1 MKSITFLIT
10 ILLVMG
16 LSAAYAQQRT
26 RDILFPDY
34 AKDQI
39 RLKGPGTIQPVAA
52 KPAEALINSPKAL
65 RDRIFKTNGGGAAPA
80 PSSPVVNRET
90 KQLSSSKS
98 HADVVKE
105 QKEQQAAIQAKAVAP
120 KLEQQET
127 EQKPKN

>member
-10 ILLVMG
+10 VLLVMG
-16 LSAAYAQQRT
+16 LSAAHAQQKT

-39 RLKGPGTIQPVAA
+39 RLKGTIQPLGA
-52 KPAEALINSPKAL
+52 KPSEALITSPKAL
-65 RDRIFKTNGGGAAPA
+65 RDRIFKTTGGGAAPA
-80 PSSPVVNRET
+80 TAPAAKLET
-90 KQLSSSKS
+90 KQLGSSKS
-98 HADVVKE
+98 LTEADKE
-105 QKEQQAAIQAKAVAP
+105 MKEQQATIRTKTLAP

>member
-10 ILLVMG
+10 VLLVMG
-16 LSAAYAQQRT
+16 LSAAHAQQRT

-39 RLKGPGTIQPVAA
+39 RLKGAGTIQPLSA
-52 KPAEALINSPKAL
+52 KPAEALITSPRAL
-65 RDRIFKTNGGGAAPA
+65 RERIFKTAGGGAASA
-80 PSSPVVNRET
+80 PSSPVVNKET
-90 KQLSSSKS
+90 KQLGSSKS
-98 HADVVKE
+98 SADAVKE
-105 QKEQQAAIQAKAVAP
+105 MKEQQAAIQAKTVAP